1 LAPSHYFMLQKDS
14 TAIVLMNL
22 GSPDSPEPTDVKKY
36 LLEFLMDERVIDK
49 GEFYRSLLVK
59 GIIVPFRY
67 KKSAHAYNTIW
78 WEEGSP
84 LVIITQRQQQKLKEK
99 FGGMVEI
106 AMRYGSLTPKKA
118 FDIISKNKNIKNVVI
133 VPMYPHY
140 AMSSFETAVVH
151 AQKQYVGGN
160 YDFML
165 RFVKPFY
172 NHPSYIEALA
182 DSMLPYL
189 NSNYDKILFSYHG
202 IPQRHIEKC
211 DATGKHCFKV
221 ADCCAVKSMA
231 HDTCYR
237 HQCFE
242 TTRLVIE
249 KLGIEKNK
257 YEISFQ
263 SRLGKGW
270 LTPFTDVVLQEMPQ
284 KGVKNLL
291 VVCPAFV
298 SDCLETLEEIA
309 MRGKEDFIKAGGEN
323 YEMIACMNDNDKWI
337 DAIREIAAQ
346 S

>member
-1 LAPSHYFMLQKDS
+1 MNEKE

-22 GSPDSPEPTDVKKY
+22 GSPDSPEPADVKKY

-78 WEEGSP
+78 WEDGSP
-84 LVIITQRQQQKLKEK
+84 LVVITQRQQQKLKEK

-106 AMRYGSLTPKKA
+106 AMRYGSLTPQKA
-118 FDIISKNKNIKNVVI
+118 FDTIEKNKNIKEVVL

-151 AQKQYVGGN
+151 AQKQFNEGGYN
-160 YDFML
+160 FKL
-165 RFVKPFY
+165 RIVKPFY
-172 NHPSYIEALA
+172 NNPSYIEALA
-182 DSMLPYL
+182 DSMKPYL

-202 IPQRHIEKC
+202 IPQRHVEKC
-211 DATGKHCFKV
+211 DTTGSHCFKV
-221 ADCCAVKSMA
+221 DDCCNVKSKA
-231 HDTCYR
+231 HETCYR

-242 TTRLVIE
+242 TTRLVTE
-249 KLGIEKNK
+249 KLGIEKTK

-263 SRLGKGW
+263 SRLGSVW

-284 KGVKNLL
+284 RAVKNLL
-291 VVCPAFV
+291 VICPAFV

-309 MRGKEDFIKAGGEN
+309 VRGKEDFIKAGGEN
-323 YEMIACMNDNDKWI
+323 YEMITCMNDNDSWI
-337 DAIREIAAQ
+337 DAIKLIAEQ